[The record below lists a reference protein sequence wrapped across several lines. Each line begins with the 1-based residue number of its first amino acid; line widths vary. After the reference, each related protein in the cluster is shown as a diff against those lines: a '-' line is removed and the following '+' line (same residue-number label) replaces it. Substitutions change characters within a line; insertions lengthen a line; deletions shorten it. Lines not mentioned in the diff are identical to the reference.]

1 MNNITAS
8 ESCKSEGPWG
18 DQSSYHQIPFAPGG
32 SIKNGFRRLVI
43 YQQFTSCNSWVGYM
57 LYPAFTTDEALLCR
71 AEAYTLLKR
80 YDEAAADID
89 AWQKAFTKNTQTLSK
104 ETINDFMLN

>member
-1 MNNITAS
+1 
-8 ESCKSEGPWG
+8 
-18 DQSSYHQIPFAPGG
+18 
-32 SIKNGFRRLVI
+32 
-43 YQQFTSCNSWVGYM
+43 M

-89 AWQKAFTKNTQTLSK
+89 AWQKAFTKTPKL
-104 ETINDFMLN
+104 

>member
-1 MNNITAS
+1 
-8 ESCKSEGPWG
+8 
-18 DQSSYHQIPFAPGG
+18 
-32 SIKNGFRRLVI
+32 
-43 YQQFTSCNSWVGYM
+43 M

-89 AWQKAFTKNTQTLSK
+89 VWQKAFTKNTRPLTK
-104 ETINDFMLN
+104 ETINDFYAQLKYYTGSKKIS

>member
-1 MNNITAS
+1 
-8 ESCKSEGPWG
+8 
-18 DQSSYHQIPFAPGG
+18 
-32 SIKNGFRRLVI
+32 
-43 YQQFTSCNSWVGYM
+43 M

-89 AWQKAFTKNTQTLSK
+89 AWQKAFTKNTQTLTK
-104 ETINDFMLN
+104 ETINDFYARLKYYTPEAPTVKKELHPDFVVRKRNAGESNTLYSTCKTSANLRRGA